1 MQPVDTAVA
10 NAPRN
15 GDVVIV
21 YRATVSVVFKKKMF
35 SEFMGYTDRS

>member
-10 NAPRN
+10 TSPRS

-21 YRATVSVVFKKKMF
+21 YRATVSIVFKKML
-35 SEFMGYTDRS
+35 SEFMGYTDKS